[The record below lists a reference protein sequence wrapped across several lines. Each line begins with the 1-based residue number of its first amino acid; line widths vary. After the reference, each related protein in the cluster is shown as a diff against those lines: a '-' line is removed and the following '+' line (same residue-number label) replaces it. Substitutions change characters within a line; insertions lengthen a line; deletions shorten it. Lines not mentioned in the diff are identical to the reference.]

1 MLSDSQEAAADQ
13 EVEDILAGRQERLL
27 NTALHCTVNISHSHR
42 GHEHYLGSY
51 TCFISNLFQCRVVQ

>member
-27 NTALHCTVNISHSHR
+27 NTALH
-42 GHEHYLGSY
+42 
-51 TCFISNLFQCRVVQ
+51 